1 MLTRLTT
8 VDETTKDTNRSV
20 VRIFSICLSTLALS
34 YSTLALRQFVE
45 HDTVDTV
52 NLLMTALRLLVGVA
66 ALIVMINPT
75 WLAAPLERQIE
86 AMGRL
91 FEAGYTATST
101 REKIRLIVLVTMV
114 SLLLELVMIRW
125 LASVFPVF
133 SFFKNFTLLA
143 CFLGLGAGYAVAEK
157 QPCAPALVL
166 PMLALFVAV
175 IILLRYDVG
184 ADKVLFSA
192 LPMREQTSVSIA
204 MDSFGWLNLLR
215 LSLPLYLLLAMSFVL
230 CACICYPVGQLCGKL
245 LHSANALKAYGL
257 NLIGSILGVVA
268 LFVMSLFWLPP
279 VVWFTAIGGVLLF
292 FVLSRDA
299 RLPVGIASF
308 CALLAVLAWPV
319 QPGTQRIYSP
329 YQLLERTAKPDG
341 LMQILSGG
349 FYYQKVFNLS
359 ENNRGHESEE
369 DRHVRAYYEF
379 PFNFKKKPERVA
391 IVGAGSGNDVAA
403 ALRMGASHVDAI
415 EIDPAI
421 AYLGKIYH
429 PEHPYDDP
437 RVTLIINDARNFFR
451 TTHQKYDLIIYGVL
465 DSHTAISHASNLRVD
480 SYVYTREGLT
490 EAFKLL
496 KPDGVM
502 SVAFALPNESLGFK
516 LSHIFQDMPGA
527 GKPLAV
533 RVGYD
538 QQTTTAFIAQKGRD
552 VVMPDK
558 SVTDFRDV
566 SAYFAQPYPELS
578 IPTDDWPF
586 FYMIKRTY
594 PVSYMLALGMVL
606 LLSYFFVRKTIGLSG
621 PVERGYLPFFFLGS
635 GFMLVETK
643 AITELGLHLGGTW
656 YVIAATIVMVLL
668 MAFLA
673 NLIVRRQ
680 LFLRTNI
687 AYLGLLLS
695 LLVGYVYARHHA
707 LIEFGSPLVSLLVSC
722 VLLTIPLFFS
732 GIVFSTLIG
741 RAKINISTALAYNLL
756 GALFGGLMEY
766 NSMYFGFAFLYLLAI
781 GFYFLAWMFS
791 QAPVASGARQGVPRQ
806 SGAGDAL
813 GRGAERWPLAGRRVP
828 ADAVD

>member
-1 MLTRLTT
+1 MATQCANVTHANN
-8 VDETTKDTNRSV
+8 DTNHSL
-20 VRIFSICLSTLALS
+20 VRIFSICLSSLVLCYYALALPLFLRHQ
-34 YSTLALRQFVE
+34 TLDA
-45 HDTVDTV
+45 V
-52 NLLMTALRLLVGVA
+52 NLFMTSVRALLGVA
-66 ALIVMINPT
+66 ALLVIFYPP
-75 WLAAPLERQIE
+75 WLARPLERQID
-86 AMGRL
+86 AMSSL
-91 FEAGYTATST
+91 FEAGYANST
-101 REKIRLIVLVTMV
+101 TKEKIRLIVLVTMI

-133 SFFKNFTLLA
+133 SIFKNFTLLS

-166 PMLALFVAV
+166 PMLALFVGV
-175 IILLRYDVG
+175 ITLLRYDVG
-184 ADKVLFSA
+184 GGDSLFVA
-192 LPMREQTSVSIA
+192 LPMLEQTSVNIA
-204 MDSFGWLNLLR
+204 MDSFDWLTLFR
-215 LSLPLYLLLAMSFVL
+215 LSVPLYLLLAMSFVL

-245 LHSANALKAYGL
+245 LRSSNALEAYGL
-257 NLIGSILGVVA
+257 NLVGSILGVAA

-279 VVWFTAIGGVLLF
+279 VVWFTVAGGILLF

-299 RLPVGIASF
+299 RLPLGVASF
-308 CALLAVLAWPV
+308 CLLLTVLSWPV
-319 QPGTQRIYSP
+319 QPETQRLYSP

-349 FYYQKVFNLS
+349 VYYQKVFNLAA
-359 ENNRGHESEE
+359 NNRGHESEE
-369 DRHVRAYYEF
+369 DRYVRAYYEF
-379 PFNFKKKPERVA
+379 PFNFKKNPERVA

-403 ALRMGASHVDAI
+403 ALRMGALHVDAI

-480 SYVYTREGLT
+480 SYVYTREGIT

-496 KPDGVM
+496 KPEGVL

-516 LSHIFQDMPGA
+516 LSHILQDMPGA

-538 QQTTTAFIAQKGRD
+538 AHTTTAFIAQKGRD
-552 VVMPDK
+552 MTVPEAAVFAA
-558 SVTDFRDV
+558 TGFTNV
-566 SAYFAQPYPELS
+566 SDHFAQPYPEAS

-586 FYMIKRTY
+586 FYMIGRTY
-594 PVSYMLALGMVL
+594 PVSYMIALGLAL
-606 LLSYFFVRKTIGLSG
+606 LLSYLFVRNIIGLTD
-621 PVERGYLPFFFLGS
+621 PIERGYLPFFFLGS

-656 YVIAATIVMVLL
+656 FVVAATIVLVLV

-673 NLIVRRQ
+673 NLIVQRKVFQ
-680 LFLRTNI
+680 RTSL
-687 AYLGLLLS
+687 AFLGLLVS
-695 LLVGYVYARHHA
+695 LLVGYVCARNHEMIA
-707 LIEFGSPLVSLLVSC
+707 LSSPLANLIVSC

-741 RAKINISTALAYNLL
+741 RANVNISTALAYNLI

-781 GFYFLAWMFS
+781 GFYFLAWAFS
-791 QAPVASGARQGVPRQ
+791 WDTEAARHPKPGFATVLKAMTSQIRSIVALFGI
-806 SGAGDAL
+806 
-813 GRGAERWPLAGRRVP
+813 
-828 ADAVD
+828 